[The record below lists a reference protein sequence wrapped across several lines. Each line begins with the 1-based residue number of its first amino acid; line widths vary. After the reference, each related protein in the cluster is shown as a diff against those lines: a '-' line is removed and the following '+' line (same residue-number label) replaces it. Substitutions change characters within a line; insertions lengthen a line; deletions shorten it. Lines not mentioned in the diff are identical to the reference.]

1 MGSDPICW
9 QKVPDLRRLDQG
21 IHTVQIPRVF
31 RVFAILVRTSY
42 LLTALLVLAGAVLWL
57 TEMLQSLVRQISIRL
72 DIWDLYAAA
81 IFAVMCALPLRA
93 ITRLLRRAELIPDSH
108 LRERPVVAT
117 FVAVTCIFGLLLCLL
132 AASVW
137 LDVLRGADSD
147 DIGGPLGLALM
158 LALMSFSIAL
168 LTGEL
173 VLVGRLRPYRT

>member
-1 MGSDPICW
+1 LI
-9 QKVPDLRRLDQG
+9 
-21 IHTVQIPRVF
+21 
-31 RVFAILVRTSY
+31 RTSY

-57 TEMLQSLVRQISIRL
+57 AEMLQSLVRQISIRL
-72 DIWDLYAAA
+72 DIWDLYAVA
-81 IFAVMCALPLRA
+81 IVAVMCALPLRA

-137 LDVLRGADSD
+137 LDVMRGADSD

-158 LALMSFSIAL
+158 LALMSFAIAL

-173 VLVGRLRPYRT
+173 VLVGRLRPRHA